1 MGPHVDH
8 YSFQLPDLVK
18 FIIVDWVGLRVGHNI
33 WNRNIQSDWDQNPF
47 SSFGMDVH
55 GSI

>member
-1 MGPHVDH
+1 MIIIH
-8 YSFQLPDLVK
+8 FNFRIWVK
-18 FIIVDWVGLRVGHNI
+18 FMIVDRVGLGVGHDI